1 MLASLYQV
9 CVNKSIYSNSSVF
22 EKDKLTICV
31 LYILPWNKFFAH
43 TSDFGCLAMS

>member
-1 MLASLYQV
+1 V
-9 CVNKSIYSNSSVF
+9 CSNKAHTPNSSVF

-43 TSDFGCLAMS
+43 ASDFGCLAMS